1 MTVIPIGIQNSAY
14 ETLRHIFIF
23 TGICIFYVFVF
34 MYLFAGL
41 FSVYCEIRFRNV
53 LGVLCFREIIFL
65 GICDSLFF
73 MV

>member
-14 ETLRHIFIF
+14 ETLRHIFF
-23 TGICIFYVFVF
+23 YGHMYFYVFVF